1 MHVAAAHAEPVTLEV
16 EATLSPPGPAPVS
29 MGSPIAATVNFGTS
43 FSSIDSICFNFHF
56 QSDLLD
62 LGEELFFG
70 PFEGQNTSQ
79 FGFFNNST
87 SPVSDRVVCILGGV
101 HAEVSFFLDGQSS
114 FGIRMDAGSVIISSL
129 RVSISGMLLFP
140 QTGVLD
146 DFNRSNGRLG
156 PNWDGKQGPNQY
168 RIVNQNLNV
177 EKGGPIRWERNT
189 FGTAQEA
196 FVTFAHVDRHGRQQS
211 LLLKVQGDKWHKGG
225 IVVFYNGRRQQVR
238 IEIFVPHLG
247 WTTLAIFDA
256 VLHDGDKLGARALA
270 NGKVQAYVNGALLGE
285 ADAGS
290 FFADKGG
297 RIGLWFIDADDALLD
312 DFGGGTLP

>member
-1 MHVAAAHAEPVTLEV
+1 
-16 EATLSPPGPAPVS
+16 
-29 MGSPIAATVNFGTS
+29 
-43 FSSIDSICFNFHF
+43 
-56 QSDLLD
+56 
-62 LGEELFFG
+62 
-70 PFEGQNTSQ
+70 
-79 FGFFNNST
+79 
-87 SPVSDRVVCILGGV
+87 
-101 HAEVSFFLDGQSS
+101 
-114 FGIRMDAGSVIISSL
+114 
-129 RVSISGMLLFP
+129 
-140 QTGVLD
+140 
-146 DFNRSNGRLG
+146 
-156 PNWDGKQGPNQY
+156 
-168 RIVNQNLNV
+168 
-177 EKGGPIRWERNT
+177 
-189 FGTAQEA
+189 
-196 FVTFAHVDRHGRQQS
+196 
-211 LLLKVQGDKWHKGG
+211 LLKVQGDKWHKGG